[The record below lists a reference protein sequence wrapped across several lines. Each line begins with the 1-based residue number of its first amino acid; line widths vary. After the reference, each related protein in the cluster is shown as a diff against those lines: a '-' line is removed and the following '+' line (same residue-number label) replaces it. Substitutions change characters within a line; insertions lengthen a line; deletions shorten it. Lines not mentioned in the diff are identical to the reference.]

1 MNKTLTVAQIEAAKE
16 AGFYWHPVR
25 KGLVVRHSSGSW
37 VSVDD
42 MLARFVDILATQQPE
57 PRDEVADTARTARR
71 HWNPVYNT
79 DPVQRACTELPE
91 GWSISACMEREAGWV
106 DVYGPDGKEPNF
118 EGDSDHFDWLIHQAI
133 DFAIGAARAGGA

>member
-1 MNKTLTVAQIEAAKE
+1 MNKTLTDAELNVLFELAK
-16 AGFYWHPVR
+16 
-25 KGLVVRHSSGSW
+25 RHIA
-37 VSVDD
+37 VEVFRRN
-42 MLARFVDILATQQPE
+42 ARALLATQQPE
-57 PRDEVADTARTARR
+57 PRDEVTDTSRTARR

-133 DFAIGAARAGGA
+133 DFAIDAARAGDAP

>member
-1 MNKTLTVAQIEAAKE
+1 MSKTLTADQRHTLAMLLEGDVLSVDE
-16 AGFYWHPVR
+16 AG
-25 KGLVVRHSSGSW
+25 VVRE
-37 VSVDD
+37 
-42 MLARFVDILATQQPE
+42 ILATQQPE
-57 PRDEVADTARTARR
+57 PRDEVTDTPRTARR

-133 DFAIGAARAGGA
+133 DFAIDAARTGASHE